1 MTRTRT
7 LWRSS
12 GGKSP
17 RSARAREIVQAFQ
30 ALALKAVTPL
40 RDGVGVAT
48 QFGSHVVVAGDVW
61 AVAAEDQAGA
71 KGMSRGAIKVAD
83 YHANLIFNEGGGSA
97 AELRELI
104 AELKERVRAQF
115 GIELEEEVQYVA

>member
-1 MTRTRT
+1 MRVAKSSKDQCETGGSASWGLVVTRTKT
-7 LWRSS
+7 LGRSS

-71 KGMSRGAIKVAD
+71 KGHSLGRG
-83 YHANLIFNEGGGSA
+83 
-97 AELRELI
+97 
-104 AELKERVRAQF
+104 
-115 GIELEEEVQYVA
+115 